1 MFVLLFHATALLIV
15 TAQKNLT
22 PFGQATQSSKYHASE
37 AEHAINPPVSNEWG
51 PDKCSHTAG
60 SRTNVSAAWWMF
72 KFSFEMAYVTEILIY
87 YREGY
92 ANRMNGFKIFITNT
106 STIPPDGYLCYE
118 DPDTGLP
125 DITQT
130 IPCNYLGKYVIYY
143 DNKGPKPEDKE
154 GPIVELCYVA
164 INGCQKG
171 FWGNNCEIHCANN
184 CINRHCHP
192 VNGSCVWGC
201 NPTNCLSDFCKTDTA
216 VCSDGCKERRTRMYC
231 EKFNLAPD
239 SLVSQD
245 PTGSQPANLANDGY
259 TTSCSKTQ
267 GHNITFQVD
276 LKTESFVTGM
286 YITAGEQITEGNYTV
301 YASNTSTSWKTG
313 HVLYYGNNL
322 PAEIKFIAVLRY
334 LTFVPQVQ
342 LQDYILELCEIGII
356 GCPSTH
362 YGPMCNESCPE
373 NCHGPCDL
381 KTGNCAFGCLNGW
394 TGDNCAQEC
403 LNGTFG
409 RNCSEFCAGC
419 LSSMC
424 DPVNGECDDTV
435 SCSPGYLYSEY
446 CNTRCFQGFWG
457 ENCSR
462 TCSPTCID
470 QHCYPENGSCVW
482 GCDPQNCLNH
492 KCDIYTGTC
501 TDGCVSGLSGQHCNT
516 CEYVLKFS

>member
-37 AEHAINPPVSNEWG
+37 AEHAIYPPVSNEWG
-51 PDKCSHTAG
+51 PDQCSHTAV
-60 SRTNVSAAWWMF
+60 SRTNVSEAWWMF
-72 KFSFEMAYVTEILIY
+72 KFSFEIAYVTEIQIY
-87 YREGY
+87 YRERFAY
-92 ANRMNGFKIFITNT
+92 RMNGFKIFITNT

-143 DNKGPKPEDKE
+143 DNKGSQPVFKD

-171 FWGNNCEIHCANN
+171 FWGNNCEIHCADN

-192 VNGSCVWGC
+192 GNGSCVWGC
-201 NPTNCLSDFCKTDTA
+201 NPTNCLNDLCKNDTG
-216 VCSDGCKERRTRMYC
+216 VCTDGCKERRTGLYC
-231 EKFNLAPD
+231 EK
-239 SLVSQD
+239 
-245 PTGSQPANLANDGY
+245 
-259 TTSCSKTQ
+259 C
-267 GHNITFQVD
+267 
-276 LKTESFVTGM
+276 
-286 YITAGEQITEGNYTV
+286 
-301 YASNTSTSWKTG
+301 
-313 HVLYYGNNL
+313 
-322 PAEIKFIAVLRY
+322 
-334 LTFVPQVQ
+334 
-342 LQDYILELCEIGII
+342 
-356 GCPSTH
+356 CPSTH

-381 KTGNCAFGCLNGW
+381 KTGNCAFGCSNGW
-394 TGDNCAQEC
+394 TGNNCAQEC

-424 DPVNGECDDTV
+424 DPVNGECDNTV

-470 QHCYPENGSCVW
+470 QHCYPENGSCVL
-482 GCDPQNCLNH
+482 GCNPQNCLNH

-501 TDGCVSGLSGQHCNT
+501 TDGCVSGLSGQYCNT
-516 CEYVLKFS
+516 FSAKTMESDSGLPTQVGLFIGGILLGVLMTVAVSFFVQRKRGKENNAVDTQSHEQQQYDDVQHVQMENVSTYQDLMTPQSSNVYDQIDTTYVNQ